1 MSGARRQRPE
11 PVPGQGA
18 AGWQGPRASVVGVPR
33 KLCRLGG
40 AGEISESGV
49 VTEEFF
55 RKSSWREG
63 PVGVPSVGSAVA
75 ARQWGQEHRRCVTA
89 AKASTSGDRTQQLGC
104 GSWAPVDAIH
114 T

>member
-75 ARQWGQEHRRCVTA
+75 ARQWVRSTDGASQRLKHQRQVTTPSSWDA
-89 AKASTSGDRTQQLGC
+89 ALG
-104 GSWAPVDAIH
+104 PQ
-114 T
+114 